1 MTKNICRRI
10 LKKNQKCLSTLS
22 EKVFLH
28 LLPVAHNPCAEKNWE
43 KHRLLKQNAID
54 IWIGIQRNFLWTRYA
69 EANLSHLNCFQPEMN
84 PTRCYIRK
92 FEEVSA
98 LQIPTKCSKTAPIY
112 QLLEWSKF
120 DQFFSIRKNLNKMRT
135 NRMYKNVTEMLQES
149 VSSMLSSR
157 VTVVKLN
164 SKEASLD
171 ILCCIV
177 LYLPNRITGS
187 PKSYFIYKGQ
197 NALGISHEF
206 FIQFNF
212 QLSFISFRFVSFHLH
227 ANIHMWRY
235 IEL

>member
-10 LKKNQKCLSTLS
+10 LKKIKNVFQLCRKKFFFISYQLRTILVQKKT
-22 EKVFLH
+22 
-28 LLPVAHNPCAEKNWE
+28 EKNIDFWSKMQSIFE
-43 KHRLLKQNAID
+43 SEFSETSYELATLKQIWV
-54 IWIGIQRNFLWTRYA
+54 IWIAFNRKW
-69 EANLSHLNCFQPEMN
+69 
-84 PTRCYIRK
+84 IRLVATFEK

-112 QLLEWSKF
+112 QLLEWSNF

-135 NRMYKNVTEMLQES
+135 NRMYRNVTEMLQES
-149 VSSMLSSR
+149 VLSMLLSR

-177 LYLPNRITGS
+177 LYLPNRIAGS

>member
-1 MTKNICRRI
+1 
-10 LKKNQKCLSTLS
+10 
-22 EKVFLH
+22 
-28 LLPVAHNPCAEKNWE
+28 
-43 KHRLLKQNAID
+43 
-54 IWIGIQRNFLWTRYA
+54 
-69 EANLSHLNCFQPEMN
+69 MN
-84 PTRCYIRK
+84 SLR
-92 FEEVSA
+92 
-98 LQIPTKCSKTAPIY
+98 
-112 QLLEWSKF
+112 WSKF
-120 DQFFSIRKNLNKMRT
+120 ESSELLSTGNESDSLLHSKNSKKFQHSKFRQNVAKRPRYTNCSNGAISINFFSIRKNLNKMRT

-149 VSSMLSSR
+149 VLSMLLSR